1 VSERP
6 APRADDEAAADADAQ
21 GGEAP
26 TPDPPALGRAGA
38 ARPSPVPP
46 PPPPPRRRGPRA
58 AFSFV
63 ALLGLALVLAAA
75 AWVVWSLGPVDAT
88 DTRSVPFEVTAG
100 ASASRVAADLEAA
113 GLVRDRRA
121 LLALLIYRGD
131 QGRVGEG
138 LYDLRRDLTVP
149 QIADAL
155 VRGGRPR
162 TVRFV
167 LPEGVRAND
176 VLVRL
181 EAAGWDRDVVM
192 EVARIA
198 ADPPPE
204 WRPAGLPNGAGL
216 EGYLFPATYELP
228 LRFGAGQIVDAMLGR
243 FQREVSD
250 VVLAEL
256 ERLEL
261 DLHAWVTL
269 ASMVQAEAGNDGEM
283 GIIAGVFL
291 NRLEI
296 GMPLQSDPT
305 VAYGLGK
312 DLPELDRPA
321 GDFEADHPWNTYT
334 RGGLPVGPI
343 GNPGASALASVLT
356 PTRTDDAGRRWLYFL
371 HGFDGNTPVF
381 RPNLDFDG
389 HLRDVARFLNR

>member
-1 VSERP
+1 MSAASDRP
-6 APRADDEAAADADAQ
+6 VPDPSADGQRAPEGPAA
-21 GGEAP
+21 
-26 TPDPPALGRAGA
+26 DPPAIGRPVA
-38 ARPSPVPP
+38 AASEGPAPAPP
-46 PPPPPRRRGPRA
+46 RRRRGPRA
-58 AFSFV
+58 AFSLV
-63 ALLGLALVLAAA
+63 ALLGLALLAAA
-75 AWVVWSLGPVDAT
+75 VAGAVWSLGPIDAG
-88 DTRSVPFEVTAG
+88 DPRPVAFEVASG

-113 GLVRDRRA
+113 GLLRDRRA
-121 LLALLIYRGD
+121 LLAVLRIRGD

-162 TVRFV
+162 TARFV
-167 LPEGVRAND
+167 LPEGIRASG
-176 VLVRL
+176 VVQRI
-181 EAAGWDRDVVM
+181 EAAGWSRDVVD
-192 EVARIA
+192 EVARLL
-198 ADPPPE
+198 ADPPPDA
-204 WRPAGLPNGAGL
+204 RPVGLPAGAGL

-228 LRFGAGQIVDAMLGR
+228 QRFGADQIVSAMLAR
-243 FQREVSD
+243 FQREVSG

-256 ERLEL
+256 ERLDL

-269 ASMVQAEAGNDGEM
+269 ASMVQAEAGDDGEM

-291 NRLEI
+291 NRLDL

-334 RGGLPVGPI
+334 RAGLPLGPI
-343 GNPGASALASVLT
+343 GNPGAAALASVLA
-356 PTRTDDAGRRWLYFL
+356 PTRTDEAGRPWLYFL
-371 HGFDGNTPVF
+371 HGFDGDVPVF
-381 RPNLDFDG
+381 RPNLGFDD
-389 HLRDVARFLNR
+389 HLRDVGRYLNR